1 MGMKDAY
8 HQKADAQLREWQV
21 WIEQIKLGA
30 GKRTA
35 KRPEDHLRS
44 VERLEDCHR
53 IARVRL
59 SELYSSSEARWE
71 YAKQA
76 VEQAM
81 IDLKNAF
88 DESGVDPVGR
98 YVQLQPDRSH
108 VFEPFHY
115 RKG

>member
-1 MGMKDAY
+1 MGIKDAY

-21 WIEQIKLGA
+21 WIEQIKLGF
-30 GKRTA
+30 GE
-35 KRPEDHLRS
+35 RPVRRADDYRRS

-53 IARVRL
+53 IARIRL
-59 SELYSSSEARWE
+59 DELHSSSESRWE
-71 YAKQA
+71 IAKQA

-81 IDLKNAF
+81 IDLKTAL
-88 DESGVDPVGR
+88 DESGVDRVGR
-98 YVQLQPDRSH
+98 FVQLEPDRSH